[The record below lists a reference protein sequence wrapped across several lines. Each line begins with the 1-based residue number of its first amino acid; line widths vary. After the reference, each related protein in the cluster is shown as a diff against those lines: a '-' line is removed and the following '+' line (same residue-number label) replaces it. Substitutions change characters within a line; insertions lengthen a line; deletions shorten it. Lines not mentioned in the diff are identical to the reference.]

1 MFYNI
6 QMHKVTLTK
15 LILYFLIPVQLLIF
29 TFLVP
34 PFQKPDEQTHFE
46 QSLIIS
52 KGFLSCQ
59 KKSNNTIP
67 IEKKYV
73 NFIKTPYLDLLTH
86 GGSKLPVSIFLKDL
100 FSKKQD
106 DRKINFNIDHLCSFP
121 IISYLPQAF
130 SLTVASI
137 LNLNPILSLYFGR
150 LTMSFLG
157 YFWFLYLY
165 KRISKNYKLIP
176 LFTFALPMTL
186 HQISSFS
193 YDTVHILLALTFFT
207 LLISRDVINHVSTK
221 YLKLFFVLFL
231 LLLSKKVGYEAFF
244 LFIFLIPFE
253 IKPVIILSL
262 IFAPFYLL
270 SKLSGAYDLQYFAS
284 NQVFNPLH
292 QLNFLFSNPI
302 NIFKVLAATTIHR
315 LGFYLQS
322 LIGIFGWLEYGLD
335 PLSYLLYGLFFVY
348 LLLNINLP
356 KKYIFSKKQNFL
368 LFSALIIS
376 YIFII
381 LLGYVFYTVTGMLV
395 AGGIQGRYFIPFLP
409 FIILF
414 IIQYT
419 RNIKILGKIRI
430 SENVKNIIFSLL
442 IIYLISA
449 TFYSVINRYY

>member
-1 MFYNI
+1 
-6 QMHKVTLTK
+6 
-15 LILYFLIPVQLLIF
+15 
-29 TFLVP
+29 
-34 PFQKPDEQTHFE
+34 
-46 QSLIIS
+46 
-52 KGFLSCQ
+52 
-59 KKSNNTIP
+59 
-67 IEKKYV
+67 
-73 NFIKTPYLDLLTH
+73 
-86 GGSKLPVSIFLKDL
+86 VSIFLKDL